1 MHTESVEKAAPRVD
15 KVKENKISKQ
25 KPKITGQE
33 RWQKG
38 KSHKRF
44 ALEKKETEF
53 LNCATQLGQ
62 RMLDSKEEGV
72 MSNDG
77 DNGFGNL
84 VRTNS
89 KHLHKRLKLVCQNEI
104 HQVTFK

>member
-1 MHTESVEKAAPRVD
+1 
-15 KVKENKISKQ
+15 
-25 KPKITGQE
+25 
-33 RWQKG
+33 
-38 KSHKRF
+38 
-44 ALEKKETEF
+44 
-53 LNCATQLGQ
+53 
-62 RMLDSKEEGV
+62 MLDSKEEGV